1 MAQFEFQ
8 GKNIYYEVHGEGE
21 PILLLNGI
29 MMTSKSWS
37 PFIENFTSSN
47 RLILLDFFDQGK
59 SSKMSD
65 PYDQS
70 VQVALVGALLDTLK
84 LEKVNICG
92 TSYGAE
98 IGLGFAVQFPQKVRR
113 LVLFNG
119 AARTAPQI
127 HDMGL
132 AWNEAA
138 KMEGGL
144 AYYLTA
150 IPIIY
155 SDNFYEK
162 EKAKMDKRKEILVSV
177 FANDEVKERLVRLA
191 NSSGNFNVIDKLAAL
206 DMPVLVVSAEKDYL
220 TPRSEQETIVR
231 LVKNSHH
238 VVLSECGHASIF
250 EQPLLFCSLTLGFIN
265 SPNTELIIP

>member
-8 GKNIYYEVHGEGE
+8 GKTVYYEVLGEGE

-29 MMTSKSWS
+29 MMTSQSWG
-37 PFIENFTSSN
+37 PFIENFTRFN
-47 RLILLDFFDQGK
+47 QLILLDFFDQGQ
-59 SSKMSD
+59 SAKMSG

-84 LEKVNICG
+84 LEKINICG

-98 IGLGFAVQFPQKVRR
+98 VGLGFAVQFPQKVRR

-127 HDMGL
+127 YDIGL

-138 KMEGGL
+138 KLEGGL
-144 AYYLTA
+144 AYYLAA

-155 SDNFYEK
+155 SDSFYEK
-162 EKAKMDKRKEILVSV
+162 EKAKMDKRKETLVSV
-177 FANDEVKERLVRLA
+177 FANAEVKEQLIRLT
-191 NSSGNFNVIDKLAAL
+191 NSSGNFNVIDKLPAL
-206 DMPVLVVSAEKDYL
+206 DIPILVVSADKDYL
-220 TPRSEQETIVR
+220 TPRSEQEIIVR
-231 LVKNSHH
+231 LVKNAYHI
-238 VVLSECGHASIF
+238 VLSDCGHASVY
-250 EQPLLFCSLTLGFIN
+250 EKPLLFCSLTLGFIN
-265 SPNTELIIP
+265 SSNTSFII